1 MSVIRV
7 PDFHYSILTFLPH
20 KYNFFVKNFV
30 TVLTIL
36 WFRLQSS
43 VEERLKKHLTITE
56 VNIEEPEPEEDEVI
70 SLPEIKPEMDDV
82 IKSAMNS
89 RGQVSQ
95 QKMKDIKKWILIKK
109 GLHSGS

>member
-1 MSVIRV
+1 M
-7 PDFHYSILTFLPH
+7 
-20 KYNFFVKNFV
+20 
-30 TVLTIL
+30 
-36 WFRLQSS
+36 
-43 VEERLKKHLTITE
+43 EERLKKHLTITE

>member
-1 MSVIRV
+1 M
-7 PDFHYSILTFLPH
+7 
-20 KYNFFVKNFV
+20 
-30 TVLTIL
+30 
-36 WFRLQSS
+36 
-43 VEERLKKHLTITE
+43 EERLKKHLTITE

-109 GLHSGS
+109 ELHLGS